1 MMMADMS
8 SVMISSV
15 ECYTSLGVSH
25 LAEAVLKETR
35 MTTIGIIGSGHVGS
49 NLAEAAIAHGYDVV
63 LSNSQGPDTLT
74 GLINDLGSHARAATP
89 AEAAAEGDFAI
100 VAIPVTTIDQV
111 PVEPLAGKVV
121 IATINYFPQRD
132 GHFPQIDN
140 GTTTVPGL
148 LQAHLPTSRVVRAFS
163 MINAAE
169 MSGDGH
175 PEGDPKRRALALAG
189 DDPAAKQ
196 LVARL
201 YNEFGFDA
209 VDIGGLDESWRI
221 DAGQPAFVVPQNVAE
236 LKANVAKAKRG
247 A

>member
-1 MMMADMS
+1 
-8 SVMISSV
+8 
-15 ECYTSLGVSH
+15 
-25 LAEAVLKETR
+25 

-49 NLAEAAIAHGYDVV
+49 NLARAAIAHGYDVV
-63 LSNSQGPDTLT
+63 LSNSQGSDTLA
-74 GLINDLGSHARAATP
+74 GLVRDLGPHSTAATP

-100 VAIPVTTIDQV
+100 VAIPITTVDQV

-132 GHFPQIDN
+132 GHFPEIDN

-163 MINAAE
+163 MINAGE
-169 MSGDGH
+169 MSSDGH
-175 PEGDPKRRALALAG
+175 PKGDPKRRALALAG
-189 DDPAAKQ
+189 DDPPAKQ
-196 LVARL
+196 LVANL

-209 VDIGGLDESWRI
+209 LDIGGLNESWRV
-221 DAGQPAFVVPQNVAE
+221 DVDQPAFVVPQNLAE
-236 LKANVAKAKRG
+236 LKANVARAKRG